1 MSGPPRYECNRCGE
15 GMYLLE
21 PECGNCGER
30 YAWTYEAPCQSCGE
44 TVDYTAGECP
54 ACGAALSLWR
64 ALELAVLATDGPV
77 AVWKEAV
84 ARPTEA
90 GYRPHVGSV
99 HGQWADYRRPV
110 DDGEFHVRSYADRYE
125 LHADDVSAVNR
136 PATHLL
142 RYGPTAVTGTGF
154 EIATGLTGALVRS
167 SELATR
173 LLSPA
178 TGRTPLGEMSE
189 SESRNPG
196 GDSSERQD
204 HTEGSERAGSGDA
217 E

>member
-1 MSGPPRYECNRCGE
+1 MSGPPRYECERCGE

-30 YAWTYEAPCQSCGE
+30 YAWAYEAPCQSCGE
-44 TVDYTAGECP
+44 VVDYTAGACP
-54 ACGAALSLWR
+54 ACGAELSLWR

-77 AVWKEAV
+77 AVWKDTLS
-84 ARPTEA
+84 RPTEA

-125 LHADDVSAVNR
+125 LHADDISAVAR
-136 PATHLL
+136 PAAHLL
-142 RYGPTAVTGTGF
+142 RHGPTAVTGTGF
-154 EIATGLTGALVRS
+154 DIATGLTGALVRS
-167 SELATR
+167 SELATQ

-178 TGRTPLGEMSE
+178 TWQTPLGEMTDHSAERENRDTSREE
-189 SESRNPG
+189 SGN
-196 GDSSERQD
+196 
-204 HTEGSERAGSGDA
+204 
-217 E
+217 